1 MLSIILNLF
10 VYYSSI
16 CVFWLFHPFFTVNPF
31 PPIHNLFLSSLFCSI
46 YLLQRSCHTI
56 LSYIICVLILGRVS
70 PPIFFF
76 FFFQKWSWLFVVLWL
91 FISFFL
97 ESDYQIHVLF
107 WFLVVIASVLQIKLG
122 EVSVLIL
129 LSFLQCLFIKFINVL
144 NIFC

>member
-76 FFFQKWSWLFVVLWL
+76 FFFSKMVLTICGSLVVHIILFRIRLSNSCIVLI
-91 FISFFL
+91 FGCNCISFT
-97 ESDYQIHVLF
+97 D
-107 WFLVVIASVLQIKLG
+107 
-122 EVSVLIL
+122 
-129 LSFLQCLFIKFINVL
+129 
-144 NIFC
+144 